1 MKVLAVSSSERSR
14 EILGGLI
21 ADEGASVSLAASSAA
36 ARRRILD
43 EEWDAVIISYPLS
56 DEPGMELAHMAAE
69 ESDAAVIMLMRAE
82 AAAAYSE
89 RLSGDGILTVV
100 KPVLRASLSSA
111 LSLASCLRAMKAEN
125 LRKIRSLESRIED
138 LKIIGKAKCALALKK
153 GMDEEESH
161 RMIERLAMDRRITL
175 RSAAM
180 LVLREMKEGD
190 S

>member
-14 EILGGLI
+14 EILGSLI
-21 ADEGASVSLAASSAA
+21 TDEGASVTLASSSAA

-82 AAAAYSE
+82 AAAAYAE
-89 RLSGDGILTVV
+89 RLSKDGVLTVV

-125 LRKIRSLESRIED
+125 LRKIRTLEGRIED
-138 LKIIGKAKCALALKK
+138 LKIIGKAKCALALNK

-180 LVLREMKEGD
+180 LVLRGLEEGD
-190 S
+190 L

>member
-14 EILGGLI
+14 EVLGGLI
-21 ADEGASVSLAASSAA
+21 ADEGASVSLASSSAA

-111 LSLASCLRAMKAEN
+111 LSLAACLRAMKAEN

-138 LKIIGKAKCALALKK
+138 LKIISKAKCALALKK

-190 S
+190 L